1 MDILLDKEGVF
12 EKVSM
17 NASIIARDAKD
28 TNGVSLYDK
37 IRILDRDNDI
47 LQLFWNRAISVI
59 LVELKDF
66 VLESN
71 NAQIVMMPFIR
82 NNEAIITDLQ
92 ETIDNYLINR
102 ITGEWLKLK
111 AVEFAAL
118 YMDES
123 NAILDVIKE
132 KMYYKKEPQYYE
144 YRTSIK

>member
-37 IRILDRDNDI
+37 IRILDRDKDI

-102 ITGEWLKLK
+102 ITGGWLKLK

-118 YMDES
+118 YIDES
-123 NAILDVIKE
+123 NAILDAIKE